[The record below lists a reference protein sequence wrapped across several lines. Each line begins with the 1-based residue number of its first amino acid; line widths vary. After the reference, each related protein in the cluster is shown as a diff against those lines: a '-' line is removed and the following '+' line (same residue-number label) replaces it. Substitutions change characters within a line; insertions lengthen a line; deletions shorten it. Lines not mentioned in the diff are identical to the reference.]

1 MVTSLLAALSAPLI
15 CIDPGHPS
23 ENGNGTRGKTLSE
36 IRVCWKVSKALEA
49 ELKLAG
55 YRVVLT
61 KSAEKEKVTNRR
73 RAEIA
78 NSNNAALFLRLHCD
92 AGTGSGFATYY
103 PDRVG
108 KVGRLSGPSK
118 DVIAASAKLAKTFHA
133 AAVNSL
139 SGALRD
145 AGLHADTATLIG
157 GKQGALTGS
166 IYAKVPVL
174 LVEMAVLQNPKDEAF
189 FLAPN
194 GYETMA
200 RALAAGVRAAVPFQ
214 PMGR

>member
-1 MVTSLLAALSAPLI
+1 MVMTLLAALSAPLI

-23 ENGNGTRGKTLSE
+23 ENGNGTRGKTLTE

-49 ELKLAG
+49 ELKHAG

-61 KSAEKEKVTNRR
+61 KGSEKEKVSNRR

-78 NSNNAALFLRLHCD
+78 NSNKAALFVRLHCD

-108 KVGRLSGPSK
+108 KVGRVSGPAK
-118 DVIAASAKLAKTFHA
+118 DVIAASATLARVFHA
-133 AAVNSL
+133 GAVKSL
-139 SGALRD
+139 NGGLRD

-157 GKQGALTGS
+157 GRQGALTGS
-166 IYAKVPVL
+166 IYAQVPVL

-189 FLAPN
+189 FLAPD
-194 GYETMA
+194 GYEKMA
-200 RALAAGVRAAVPFQ
+200 RALAAGVRAAVPLQ
-214 PMGR
+214 PIGK

>member
-1 MVTSLLAALSAPLI
+1 MGLLAALSAPLI

-23 ENGNGTRGKTLSE
+23 ENGIGTRGKTLTE
-36 IRVCWKVSKALEA
+36 VGVCWKVSKALEA

-61 KSAEKEKVTNRR
+61 KRSEREKVTNRR

-78 NSNNAALFLRLHCD
+78 NSHKASLLVRLHCD
-92 AGTGSGFATYY
+92 AGKGSGFATYY
-103 PDRVG
+103 PNRVG
-108 KVGRLSGPSK
+108 KVGHVSGPSQE
-118 DVIAASAKLAKTFHA
+118 VIAASAKLAKTFHA
-133 AAVNSL
+133 ASVKSL
-139 SGALRD
+139 SGSLRD
-145 AGLHADTATLIG
+145 AGLHADTATMIG

-166 IYAKVPVL
+166 IYSKVPVL

-189 FLAPN
+189 FLAPD

-200 RALAAGVRAAVPFQ
+200 KALAAGVRAAVPL
-214 PMGR
+214 

>member
-1 MVTSLLAALSAPLI
+1 MVMSLLAALSAPLI

-23 ENGNGTRGKTLSE
+23 ENGNGTRGKTLTE

-49 ELKLAG
+49 ELKHAG
-55 YRVVLT
+55 YWVVIT
-61 KSAEKEKVTNRR
+61 KRSEKEKVTNRR

-78 NSNNAALFLRLHCD
+78 NSNKAALFVRLHCD

-103 PDRVG
+103 PDRAG
-108 KVGRLSGPSK
+108 KVGRVSGPAK
-118 DVIAASAKLAKTFHA
+118 DIIAASSKLARAFHA
-133 AAVNSL
+133 AAIENL
-139 SGALRD
+139 GGALRD

-166 IYAKVPVL
+166 IYAKVPVV

-189 FLAPN
+189 FLAPS
-194 GYETMA
+194 GYKAMA
-200 RALAAGVRAAVPFQ
+200 KALAAGVRSAVPLQ
-214 PMGR
+214 PIGK